1 MKTMFNGMKR
11 KVQLYF
17 LRKKWKCKNCN
28 NKTAI
33 NTIIPIEL
41 ISVGKKSYG
50 MINVQ
55 SWNSNTK
62 LLIGNYCSIAPN
74 VVFMLDVEHY
84 TDHISTYPF
93 KAQALNENAEAY
105 SHGNIM
111 VEDDVW
117 IGYGVTVLSGV
128 TIGQGAVVA
137 AGAVV
142 TKDVPPYAIV
152 GGVPAKV
159 IKYRFSQEIIDK
171 LKKIDFSKLDETMIR
186 EHINDLYA
194 KVDENTDL
202 SWLPEKEEW
211 YE

>member
-1 MKTMFNGMKR
+1 MFNGFKR
-11 KVQLYF
+11 KAKLYF
-17 LRKKWKCKNCN
+17 LKRRWKCKNQN
-28 NKTAI
+28 NKTTI
-33 NTIIPIEL
+33 NTIVPIEL
-41 ISVGKKSYG
+41 ISVGRNSYG
-50 MINVQ
+50 AINVQ
-55 SWNSNTK
+55 SWNKNTK
-62 LLIGNYCSIAPN
+62 LLIGSYCSIAPN

-93 KAQALNENAEAY
+93 KVQSLNANAEAY
-105 SHGNIM
+105 SHGNII

-159 IKYRFSQEIIDK
+159 IKYRFSKEIIDK
-171 LKKIDFSKLDETMIR
+171 LKKIDFSRLEDTMIR
-186 EHINDLYA
+186 EHINDLYT

-202 SWLPEKEEW
+202 SWLPKKWE
-211 YE
+211 